1 MTFFDRLLTIVV
13 TATLTSLA
21 WIVFGG
27 TVLEMVEDRE
37 AAAEAG
43 GDLQVEGSPATIEQD
58 VAPPASETPQS
69 QGQTRETLRIPV
81 QGVAASQLTDT
92 FLDLR
97 GDEGIDRHEA
107 IDIAAPRGTPV
118 LAAAR
123 GTVAKLHK
131 SAAGGNAIYIRTPD
145 RRQIHYYAHLD
156 KYAPGLSEGQEVRA
170 GQKLGEVGTTGN
182 APEDTPHL
190 HFAILETTADAEW
203 WEPANA
209 VNPYPLLR
217 ERGR

>member
-27 TVLEMVEDRE
+27 TMLDMVQDRNGASEPDE
-37 AAAEAG
+37 AKPVEAPATAS
-43 GDLQVEGSPATIEQD
+43 GDLPPAMSQ
-58 VAPPASETPQS
+58 PPASDQS
-69 QGQTRETLRIPV
+69 DSEGLRIPV

-92 FLDLR
+92 FLDPR
-97 GDEGIDRHEA
+97 GEDGTDRHEA

-118 LAAAR
+118 IAAAR
-123 GTVAKLHK
+123 GTIAKLHN
-131 SAAGGNAIYIRTPD
+131 SPAGGNTVYLRTPD
-145 RRQIHYYAHLD
+145 RREIHYYAHLD
-156 KYAPGLSEGQEVRA
+156 RYARDLREGQEVRA
-170 GQKLGEVGTTGN
+170 GQTMGTVGSTGN
-182 APEDTPHL
+182 ASREAPHL

-217 ERGR
+217 ERAE